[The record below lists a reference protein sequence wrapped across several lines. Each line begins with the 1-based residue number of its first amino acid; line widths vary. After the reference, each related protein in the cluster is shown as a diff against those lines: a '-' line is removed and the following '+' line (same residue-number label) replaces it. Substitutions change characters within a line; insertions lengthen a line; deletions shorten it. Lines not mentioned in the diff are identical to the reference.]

1 MMTPFRSQSRTLEE
15 LLAGLLRYGTW
26 FASAAIG
33 VGMAGA
39 ILDPRLGAL
48 HLAGMRIATV
58 GVILFILLPSTRVL
72 LMLTVFLRDRDYP
85 LAMIAALVLAIIVLG
100 FVVGTYTMT
109 VMPD

>member
-1 MMTPFRSQSRTLEE
+1 MSPFRSQSRTLEE

-26 FASAAIG
+26 IASAAIG
-33 VGMAGA
+33 VGIALA

-72 LMLTVFLRDRDYP
+72 LMLTFFLRDRDYP
-85 LAMIAALVLAIIVLG
+85 LAITAAVVLAIIVLG
-100 FVVGTYTMT
+100 FLIGMHSTAP
-109 VMPD
+109 MPD

>member
-1 MMTPFRSQSRTLEE
+1 MMKQSPALEKM
-15 LLAGLLRYGTW
+15 LAGLLRYGTW
-26 FASAAIG
+26 IACAAIG
-33 VGMAGA
+33 VGMTLA
-39 ILDPRLGAL
+39 ILDPHLGTL
-48 HLAGMRIATV
+48 HVSGMRIATV